1 MFLKSHSFH
10 FKMNGLYFILLSRFF
25 FFKKSCLSPFWD
37 MFKLWKVYFHTD
49 LYEKSSVVIDKTIHM
64 YIESH
69 DLFNK
74 SRERNI
80 LYLRERNRMDAHLQC
95 ILFVESDCYVLRFGR
110 NIFESDRVLTIW
122 QRRMR
127 RMATS
132 EEENCGIEGG
142 FNWIGWSWIAQ
153 E

>member
-1 MFLKSHSFH
+1 M
-10 FKMNGLYFILLSRFF
+10 
-25 FFKKSCLSPFWD
+25 
-37 MFKLWKVYFHTD
+37 
-49 LYEKSSVVIDKTIHM
+49 VIDKTIHM

-69 DLFNK
+69 NLFNK

-80 LYLRERNRMDAHLQC
+80 LYLRERNRMDAHLHC

-142 FNWIGWSWIAQ
+142 FDWIG
-153 E
+153 